1 MSIDFSRNNL
11 DRETSPYLLQHQDNP
26 VHWQAWSQAALD
38 AARRQ
43 NKPIL
48 LSVGYAACHWCHV
61 MAHESFENEAIAA
74 LMNDMFINIKVDRE
88 ERPDIDTIYQSALQ
102 LLNQQG
108 GWPLTMFLTP
118 EGRPFWGGTYFPPVP
133 RHGSPSF
140 PAILERV
147 KEVWDTDQGTIEANV
162 TGISNALNEISVIK
176 KADHQ
181 PDITPDL
188 LDQMADQLMRLID
201 EERGGIGGAPKFPNV
216 PVLEM
221 IWRRYLRDGSANA
234 AHAVLN
240 SLTQMAQGGIYDH
253 LGGGFARYSVD
264 DMWLVP
270 HFEKML
276 YDNSALMLLMTDV
289 WRQTGNWL
297 MKQRVAETA
306 DWVCREMIAE
316 GGGFAAT
323 LDADSEGVEGKFYV
337 WAPDEVLDVLGPDAD
352 LFMAIYDVSEHGNF
366 EGSNIL
372 NRLNSLSRLTDEEE
386 EHLSICRQKL
396 LDRRAGR
403 IRPGWD
409 DKVLA
414 DWNGMMITAMVDAG
428 MTFGRADWVDAARR
442 AYDFI
447 VTNMK
452 TEDGRLHHS
461 FRRGEARHTGTLDDH
476 AAMIRGA
483 LAIYEATA
491 DRAALDQAREWAALT
506 GQKFM
511 HSDSGSCFLT
521 ATDAEAL
528 IVRTL
533 SLADNATPNGNGI
546 MMDNLIRLHRATGE
560 DVYRQWLDKLAAT
573 FAGQATKNFY
583 PLATGLNAIGGDM
596 IPTDV
601 VIIGPAGEDR
611 QGMAETVWASADIN
625 RWLIEVGLTETV
637 PKSHPA
643 YGKALLDGKV
653 TAYVCHN
660 RSCSLPLTKPE
671 DVIAE
676 LRRVAGGGT
685 ENAGTA

>member
-61 MAHESFENEAIAA
+61 MAHESFENDAIAA

-147 KEVWDTDQGTIEANV
+147 KEVWDTDQATIEANV
-162 TGISNALNEISVIK
+162 TGISNALNEISVIR

-181 PDITPDL
+181 PEITPNL

-216 PVLEM
+216 PVLEL
-221 IWRRYLRDGSANA
+221 IWRRYLRDGNANA

-240 SLTQMAQGGIYDH
+240 SLTHMAQGGIYDH

-264 DMWLVP
+264 DTWLVP

-337 WAPDEVLDVLGPDAD
+337 WAPDEILDVLGPDAD
-352 LFMAIYDVSEHGNF
+352 LFMAIYDVSEDGNF

-386 EHLSICRQKL
+386 EHLTACRQKL
-396 LDRRAGR
+396 LDRRASR

-428 MTFGRADWVDAARR
+428 MTFGRSDWVDAARR

-447 VTNMK
+447 VDNMK
-452 TEDGRLHHS
+452 AEDGRLYHS

-491 DRAALDQAREWAALT
+491 NRAALDQAREWAALT

-521 ATDAEAL
+521 ADDAEAL

-601 VIIGPAGEDR
+601 VIIGPAGDDR
-611 QGMAETVWASADIN
+611 QKMAETVWASADIN
-625 RWLIEVGLTETV
+625 RWLIQVGLTETV

-643 YGKALLDGKV
+643 YGKSLVDGKV